1 MTPPGSLRW
10 RTLQLPSRVIAS
22 AFLATIGL
30 VLIIGCL
37 AEPAPPQTSPAREAE
52 TTPAVS
58 QVESTV
64 PDEAAEPP
72 GVLTTQGADG
82 AVRLSPLVG
91 TLSHDALDWD
101 DFDLIR
107 GFSNTDQAVRW
118 RARWIRPGEYRV
130 VVISSATGPTAEA
143 RIRVSLKTEETER
156 EQRVEGTL
164 PLTEQPTEV
173 ARTPVGIMKIEHP
186 GEALVTAQM
195 IGLPLLGTFGLA
207 GIDLEPVMTPEAG
220 FVVPRSPADE
230 P

>member
-1 MTPPGSLRW
+1 RFSRDWSSDVCSSDLPPGSLRW

-82 AVRLSPLVG
+82 AVRLSPLRSEEH
-91 TLSHDALDWD
+91 TSELSH
-101 DFDLIR
+101 
-107 GFSNTDQAVRW
+107 V
-118 RARWIRPGEYRV
+118 
-130 VVISSATGPTAEA
+130 
-143 RIRVSLKTEETER
+143 
-156 EQRVEGTL
+156 
-164 PLTEQPTEV
+164 
-173 ARTPVGIMKIEHP
+173 KI
-186 GEALVTAQM
+186 
-195 IGLPLLGTFGLA
+195 
-207 GIDLEPVMTPEAG
+207 
-220 FVVPRSPADE
+220 
-230 P
+230 